1 MGKFED
7 QLLGDLMR
15 EHGPALATAQRPA
28 PRNKRPVWIA
38 ASAVAL
44 AAVVTVGLALV
55 DGGTP
60 AAFAVNQ
67 NADGSISV
75 SIDDIAAIDPANKEL
90 ERLKVP
96 IRAVPS
102 RPDCPR
108 VPGGTGAGAGAGG
121 GGGGGEPAG
130 GPTENSPAPSGN
142 NPAPSDTAQP
152 DPELTVDMRPDGG
165 VTIKRSLLT
174 PGSSIALGVY
184 TNPEGVVI
192 SMSVEKIESGP
203 IPICVSSGIPTFVPA
218 PTN

>member
-38 ASAVAL
+38 AGAVAL
-44 AAVVTVGLALV
+44 AGVVTVGLALV

-67 NADGSISV
+67 NADGSITV

-90 ERLKVP
+90 ERLGVP

-108 VPGGTGAGAGAGG
+108 ISGGIGVGAGG
-121 GGGGGEPAG
+121 GGEPTG
-130 GPTENSPAPSGN
+130 GPPENSPAPSGN
-142 NPAPSDTAQP
+142 NPAPSDEAQS
-152 DPELTVDMRPDGG
+152 DPEDLTVDMRPGGG
-165 VTIKRSLLT
+165 VTINRSLLR

-192 SMSVEKIESGP
+192 SMSVAEIESGP
-203 IPICVSSGIPTFVPA
+203 IPTCLPSGAPADLPA